1 MDFNVESLPYLFHIK
16 FTDSWTHRS
25 KGVFI
30 DSDGI
35 EYRYE
40 DTNGWK
46 SFYETNEIDFNRT
59 LDFEVEAPPS
69 ISEVEI
75 KPEVLF
81 HNLSLCRKNKP
92 SMLLSRIDKLMLSV
106 DVIVDLMNSPMVYT
120 NNEVVCDAPTITYS
134 LLVYDVV
141 TASYK
146 QTHLQS
152 TGYRNMHNN
161 SIHTER
167 ILKKLQKYRVKR

>member
-81 HNLSLCRKNKP
+81 HNLSLCRKKKP
-92 SMLLSRIDKLMLSV
+92 FMLLSRIDKLMLSV
-106 DVIVDLMNSPMVYT
+106 EIIEGLMNSPMVYT
-120 NNEVVCDAPTITYS
+120 NNEVVYDAPTTTYS
-134 LLVYDVV
+134 LLVYDV
-141 TASYK
+141 ANACYR
-146 QTHLQS
+146 QIHLNS
-152 TGYRNMHNN
+152 TGYRNVQNN
-161 SIHTER
+161 SVYTQR
-167 ILKKLQKYRVKR
+167 ILQKFQKYRVS